1 MAKLNL
7 MAGLGNWSDAIY
19 WDAMEPYILV
29 TPLGDIHASSDFF
42 ENVVVPFG
50 HAGSDA
56 RVTQAVNDYASQFDD
71 ETISKSAE
79 DLLDAEFLSAWREE
93 FGASMDDTRRFVD
106 LMQDLGIRAQRAV
119 LMLPRSSI
127 VETVTGTDGVSL
139 ETAATLLESL
149 TFKSRESWR
158 TIPAGYIEKDLHAWR
173 FRRRLSVLRKPI
185 LKIDDLENPTMV
197 VAPGILR
204 DALSY
209 MVHNFY
215 YGNFPGWQLKAGMR
229 RWFGISSLIE
239 LGWNAE
245 ADVQVS
251 NLLKLGGLKG
261 YGDVDVLAWSRARG
275 RVLIIECKD
284 LQYLK
289 TDGEIAE
296 QLADFRGELR
306 SNDKPDDLMKHLRR
320 VDVISK
326 HVPELMKFTGLE
338 NAPQIEGHLVFKHPV
353 PMQFVW
359 ERMRKRVGLHVFAG
373 LDVI

>member
-1 MAKLNL
+1 
-7 MAGLGNWSDAIY
+7 
-19 WDAMEPYILV
+19 
-29 TPLGDIHASSDFF
+29 
-42 ENVVVPFG
+42 
-50 HAGSDA
+50 
-56 RVTQAVNDYASQFDD
+56 
-71 ETISKSAE
+71 
-79 DLLDAEFLSAWREE
+79 
-93 FGASMDDTRRFVD
+93 
-106 LMQDLGIRAQRAV
+106 
-119 LMLPRSSI
+119 MLPRSSI

-229 RWFGISSLIE
+229 RWFGISRARRQSFNRKVADRLIE